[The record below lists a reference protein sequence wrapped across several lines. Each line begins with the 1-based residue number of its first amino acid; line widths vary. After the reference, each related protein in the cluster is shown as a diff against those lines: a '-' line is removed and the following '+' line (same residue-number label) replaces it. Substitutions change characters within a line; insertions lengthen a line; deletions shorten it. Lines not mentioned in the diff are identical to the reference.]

1 MLYIHKERY
10 NANRIILG
18 MSALLLLVAGCYTLA
33 LIFSPTIAPLISPT
47 TIDVHALAQP
57 SNSKNQLIIPKIGL
71 QIAYTS
77 GDESALDRGAWW
89 RYPERGDPSVGGNF
103 IIAAHRFSIQPT
115 PGGTIEKSPFYHI
128 DKLSIGDQVIV
139 DYDGKRYI
147 YEVAKTFDVT
157 PDQTEIEAPSSEAKL
172 TLYSCELGGSDV
184 GRVVVI
190 ATKRGEATTR

>member
-115 PGGTIEKSPFYHI
+115 PGGTIEKSPFYNI

>member
-71 QIAYTS
+71 HIAYTS